1 MAMIAPTI
9 PAYAGSR
16 KAAIGRG
23 GEKHQKPE
31 GL

>member
-1 MAMIAPTI
+1 MIAPTF
-9 PAYAGSR
+9 PAHVGSR
-16 KAAIGRG
+16 KAAIDRG